1 VRSLAVL
8 SRRLDILDHVLAGGK
23 VDERTSTELL
33 QAHLLLLVSRVDSDD
48 LQAHCF
54 CVLLGK
60 GSESTASADNSDSLA
75 RLGSRLLQSLVDGD
89 TGAQNWGDGIEGD
102 VLVEASDVSCLG
114 DAVLLEGSVDGVS
127 GEESLSAKRLVCDVD

>member
-1 VRSLAVL
+1 LAVL

>member
-33 QAHLLLLVSRVDSDD
+33 HAHLLLLVSRVDSDD
-48 LQAHCF
+48 LQAHCL

-102 VLVEASDVSCLG
+102 VLVKASDVSCLG
-114 DAVLLEGSVDGVS
+114 DAVLLEGSVDSVS
-127 GEESLSAKRLVCDVD
+127 GEESLSAKRLVCDVG